1 MMETILKWAGLIAL
15 VVLVALIVKNVFF
28 NKPKERRSYRRGS
41 GPGGGGGDEPD
52 DRVPR

>member
-1 MMETILKWAGLIAL
+1 METILKWAGLIAL
-15 VVLVALIVKNVFF
+15 VVLVVLVVKNFF
-28 NKPKERRSYRRGS
+28 FSKPAERRSYRKGP